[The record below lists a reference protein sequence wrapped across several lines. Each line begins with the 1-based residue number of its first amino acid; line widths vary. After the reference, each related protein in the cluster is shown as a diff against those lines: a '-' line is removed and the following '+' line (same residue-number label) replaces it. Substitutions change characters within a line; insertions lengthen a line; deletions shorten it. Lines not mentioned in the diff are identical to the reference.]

1 MSTPIGFALLFM
13 MAIAPALSWGKT
25 ELETLSKRLTPSVV
39 CGSIAMLAGVVVGSR
54 GFVPTL
60 ALGFGGFAAGSAI
73 RQISFGFRSRK
84 FRGLLGRNG
93 GGMVVHLGVIILAV
107 ALACSSSFLRQ
118 AEFKFEQIGDQATL
132 GGHEFKFDGIERVE
146 LKEKNKII
154 AKIFIDDELFKP
166 SINQFPF
173 GGRSIGTPTTRS
185 TWKDDVQLAVL
196 SVPEE
201 SEQKNTIIRVTI
213 QPMVWWIWFG
223 GGVMVL
229 GTIFSLFSRRK
240 ILSEESV
247 ISSNENIQE
256 LEINE
261 SV

>member
-1 MSTPIGFALLFM
+1 MI
-13 MAIAPALSWGKT
+13 
-25 ELETLSKRLTPSVV
+25 
-39 CGSIAMLAGVVVGSR
+39 
-54 GFVPTL
+54 
-60 ALGFGGFAAGSAI
+60 
-73 RQISFGFRSRK
+73 
-84 FRGLLGRNG
+84 
-93 GGMVVHLGVIILAV
+93 VHLGVVILAV

-146 LKEKNKII
+146 LREKNKIV
-154 AKIFIDDELFKP
+154 ANVFIDNELFKP

-185 TWKDDVQLAVL
+185 TWKDDVQLALL

-201 SEQKNTIIRVTI
+201 DEQANTVIRVTI

-229 GTIFSLFSRRK
+229 GTILSLFSRKRS
-240 ILSEESV
+240 LSEESV
-247 ISSNENIQE
+247 LSNNENIQE
-256 LEINE
+256 AEINE
-261 SV
+261 PV